1 MNSELKAQNE
11 ISHLYKS
18 ERNII
23 VDEYVTRIRNVLF
36 YFERLLYSCL
46 KKPFFK
52 SIFAII

>member
-11 ISHLYKS
+11 ISHLDKS

-46 KKPFFK
+46 KKLF
-52 SIFAII
+52 